1 MSERPTLT
9 ASPEAIAA
17 ATARPARTN
26 PTAVTL
32 PSKPPPAVRDA
43 KGRLNLSAKSLKATL
58 VLDPMQIAEVTL
70 PPAAGPQKFR
80 IAVGERRVTGQVNA
94 KGLRRALALIAE
106 HGGEKVAVILQGKL
120 DDGDEISE
128 CGLVA
133 QLKGP
138 RPGPGEQSSSKNSDT
153 A

>member
-1 MSERPTLT
+1 MSERTTLT
-9 ASPEAIAA
+9 ASPAAVAA
-17 ATARPARTN
+17 ATARPARTM
-26 PTAVTL
+26 PTTVTL
-32 PSKPPPAVRDA
+32 PPPAVRDA
-43 KGRLNLSAKSLKATL
+43 KGRLNLSARALKVTL

-80 IAVGERRVTGQVNA
+80 IAVGERRLTGQVNA

-120 DDGDEISE
+120 EEGDVVSE

-138 RPGPGEQSSSKNSDT
+138 RPGPDEQSSSKNSDT

>member
-1 MSERPTLT
+1 MSERTTLT
-9 ASPEAIAA
+9 ASPAA
-17 ATARPARTN
+17 MAAVAKLPARTT
-26 PTAVTL
+26 PPSVTM
-32 PSKPPPAVRDA
+32 PPKPPPAVRDA
-43 KGRLNLSAKSLKATL
+43 KGRLNFSARALKVTL

-80 IAVGERRVTGQVNA
+80 ITVGERRVTGQVNA

-120 DDGDEISE
+120 EEGDVVSE